1 MRTRRFKRLF
11 GTIVLV
17 SSLLIAAFGTI
28 LYLQFK
34 DTGINPREIAF
45 RDPVPVAAPQ
55 PQADQESVSGATSPA
70 NANPPAQTPNPLT
83 SGPLLDYLIERYN
96 ERGGGYGV
104 DVCAN
109 LSQIPTAP
117 PKNLQEFVGTLNRRA
132 SGETREDPFAEA
144 ALAPL
149 GEMFRLASVAEVADR
164 MRTARDTGDLSLLQS
179 ADMNAVIARASSEL
193 FSARPFVDRKS
204 QHAYHLWILTKV
216 VALDEGLSD
225 DPRIQS
231 ICTEIERRA
240 NQPANAQAN
249 VDLNA
254 EKAAMLRLMADVGI
268 APQQVGFDANMGS
281 EVRMNVG
288 PNLIAFSAPWMV
300 REFGGTIRLELKP
313 AQTQGQ
319 PGGGP

>member
-1 MRTRRFKRLF
+1 
-11 GTIVLV
+11 
-17 SSLLIAAFGTI
+17 
-28 LYLQFK
+28 
-34 DTGINPREIAF
+34 
-45 RDPVPVAAPQ
+45 
-55 PQADQESVSGATSPA
+55 
-70 NANPPAQTPNPLT
+70 
-83 SGPLLDYLIERYN
+83 
-96 ERGGGYGV
+96 
-104 DVCAN
+104 
-109 LSQIPTAP
+109 
-117 PKNLQEFVGTLNRRA
+117 
-132 SGETREDPFAEA
+132 
-144 ALAPL
+144 
-149 GEMFRLASVAEVADR
+149 MFRLASVAEVADR

-193 FSARPFVDRKS
+193 FNARPFVDRKS
-204 QHAYHLWILTKV
+204 QHAYHLWILSKV

-225 DPRIQS
+225 DPRVQS